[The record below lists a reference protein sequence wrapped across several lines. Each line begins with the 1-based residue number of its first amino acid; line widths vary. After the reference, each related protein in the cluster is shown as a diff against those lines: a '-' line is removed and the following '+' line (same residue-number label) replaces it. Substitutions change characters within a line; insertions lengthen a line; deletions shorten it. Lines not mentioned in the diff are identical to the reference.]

1 MSNVGL
7 CRVASRRLQEHK
19 LCDPGLITCELT
31 AKETAM
37 TKVAVCRAE
46 IRTEGRTSQ
55 SGQDG
60 AGHQEES

>member
-1 MSNVGL
+1 MSDAGL
-7 CRVASRRLQEHK
+7 CQVASRRLQEQR

-46 IRTEGRTSQ
+46 IRTEGRMSQ

-60 AGHQEES
+60 AGQQEES